1 VKGGKYMGVSV
12 EDVKYAAGLAR
23 LEFSEDKLQRFTEDL
38 NGILGYVN
46 ELNELDTEGVDASVN
61 PIFIQNAF
69 REDEVQDSLD
79 REEVLQNAP
88 DRQDGYFI
96 VPKVIEG

>member
-1 VKGGKYMGVSV
+1 MGVSI
-12 EDVKYAAGLAR
+12 EDVKYVAELAR
-23 LEFSEDKLQRFTEDL
+23 LEFSEDKLQRFTIDL

-46 ELNELDTEGVDASVN
+46 ELNELDTEGIEISIN
-61 PIFIQNAF
+61 PIYIQNAF
-69 REDEVQDSLD
+69 REDVVHDSLD

-88 DRQDGYFI
+88 DRQDGYFK